1 MSYVTD
7 YIDLFKQGK
16 VKFNIERVQLVDY
29 VEKNI
34 LGNDELYFDEVKID
48 RCVRFA
54 AKNFFELEPFQK
66 FLVSFVFLY
75 RKEDNSAFYQNFLW
89 MMGRGAGK
97 NGLISALSAFLM
109 SGFHGV
115 PNYNGS
121 IVANSETQAKTS
133 VKEVGQSI
141 DNHPGMDRFF
151 KVTKEVIT
159 SKETGSELTY
169 RTSNPKTKDGL
180 RDGFVIFDEI
190 HMYQDDSGIQV
201 YLSGLGK
208 AQPPRVFY
216 IGSDGYVRDG
226 LLDKKKKLAADV
238 LSGKAAADAIFPWIC
253 KIDSREE
260 ADNPDN
266 WEKANPMFS
275 KPRST
280 YAKGLFRTVKT
291 QYDELVDDP
300 SGTEEFYTKRMDVPS
315 ESMVSNVAPYDEIKA
330 TNQPIPDD
338 LDGRE
343 AIAAVDFAQIRDFMA
358 AAVTVKYPTTD
369 ENGKALTKLVTFE
382 HQWATKWFCDKY
394 YGYSRRDAT
403 EEVPNARIQ
412 VPIHDWEDAGLMTVV
427 RADTMEPELALAWV
441 NEMANRFSITDVV
454 MDNFRATL
462 LKKPFEDAGYN
473 VQILRNPRNL
483 DPLLSVI
490 VDDGFPKHRFIW
502 GDNPLLRWNTQNVLV
517 QIDKAGGKH
526 YEKKEAIRRK
536 TDGFQAFEYT
546 LYLLD
551 KLSDENVSGI
561 LDMFAGLHYG

>member
-7 YIDLFKQGK
+7 YIDLYEQGK
-16 VKFNIERVQLVDY
+16 VKFNKERIQLVDY
-29 VEKNI
+29 VKENI
-34 LGNDELYFDEVKID
+34 LNNDELYFDEVKID
-48 RCVRFA
+48 QCVRFSA
-54 AKNFFELEPFQK
+54 RNFFPLEPFQK

-75 RKEDNSAFYQNFLW
+75 RKEDDSAFYQNYLW

-115 PNYNGS
+115 PMYNGS
-121 IVANSETQAKTS
+121 IVANNEDQAKTS
-133 VKEVGQSI
+133 VKEVGRAI
-141 DNHPGMDRFF
+141 DNNVGMDRFF

-159 SKETGSELTY
+159 SRETGSELTY

-190 HMYQDDSGIQV
+190 HMYPDDTGIQV

-238 LSGKAAADAIFPWIC
+238 LSGKASPDAIFPWIC

-260 ADNPDN
+260 AVDTDN

-275 KPRST
+275 KPRSI

-291 QYDELVDDP
+291 QYDELIDDP
-300 SGTEEFYTKRMDVPS
+300 SGTEEFFTKRMDVPS
-315 ESMVSNVAPYDEIKA
+315 ESMTANVAPYEEIKD

-338 LDGRE
+338 IDGRE
-343 AIAAVDFAQIRDFMA
+343 AIGAVDFAMVRDFLA
-358 AAVTVKYPTTD
+358 AAVTIKYPTVD
-369 ENGKALTKLVTFE
+369 EDGRPLVKLITLE

-394 YGYSRRDAT
+394 YGYSRRGDDA
-403 EEVPNARIQ
+403 VANARIR
-412 VPIHDWEDAGLMTVV
+412 VPIHDWEDAGLLTVI
-427 RADTMEPELALAWV
+427 RQDTMDPQLALDWM
-441 NEMANRFSITDVV
+441 NQMAARFTIKAVV
-454 MDNFRATL
+454 MDNFKATL
-462 LKKPFEDAGYN
+462 LRQPFELAGYE
-473 VQILRNPRNL
+473 VQTLRNPRSL
-483 DPLLSVI
+483 DPLLSTI
-490 VDDGFPKHRFIW
+490 IDDGFPKRRFIW

-517 QIDKAGGKH
+517 NIDKTGAKH
-526 YEKKEAIRRK
+526 YDKKETIRRK

-551 KLSDENVSGI
+551 KISDVNLSGM
-561 LDMFAGLHYG
+561 LDMFSGLNL